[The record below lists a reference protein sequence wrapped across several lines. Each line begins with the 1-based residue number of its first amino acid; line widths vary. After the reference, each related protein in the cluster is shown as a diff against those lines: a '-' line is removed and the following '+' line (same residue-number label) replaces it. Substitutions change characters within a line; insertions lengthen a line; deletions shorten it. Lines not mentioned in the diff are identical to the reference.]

1 MFGKV
6 KNKINVTDRKV
17 YMEIFSDRRISYRV
31 TAGRAVRF
39 GEEIDIYGIEAEDS
53 RTGEAEKIADFS
65 PDIEDAVAF
74 AERLTA
80 ERTKPR
86 QLYSRALNFLYL
98 LI

>member
-6 KNKINVTDRKV
+6 KNKTDVTDRKV

-53 RTGEAEKIADFS
+53 RTGESEKIADFS

-74 AERLTA
+74 AEMLTSQKI
-80 ERTKPR
+80 RPR
-86 QLYSRALNFLYL
+86 QLYGKALDYL
-98 LI
+98 MLSI